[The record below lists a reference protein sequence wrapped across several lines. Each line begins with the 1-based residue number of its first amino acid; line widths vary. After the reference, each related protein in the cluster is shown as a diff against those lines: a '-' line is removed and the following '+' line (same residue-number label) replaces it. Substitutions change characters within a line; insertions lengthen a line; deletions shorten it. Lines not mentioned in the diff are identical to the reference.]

1 MVATFE
7 FNTNPDD
14 HLWALILGGSSG
26 LGLASAQKLAE
37 KGLNICIVHR
47 TRRSKLGNFENEL
60 DAMRSFGVEVTD
72 FNIDAL
78 SADAIQKLLDFFK
91 AKGGRLQLLLHSIAK
106 GNLKPIYT
114 EKPSEATLSGKDFML
129 TAEAMA
135 VSLYDW
141 ASAFANAKLFATN
154 GKILAFTSEGSTKPL
169 PNYAAVSAAK
179 AALEAIMRSLAFE
192 LAPLHI
198 TANCIQAGVTNT
210 ESLRLIPG
218 SDLLIDQAMAR
229 NPKKRLTTAEDVA
242 NAVYLLTKPEAN
254 WINGAVIPVDGGEHL
269 R

>member
-1 MVATFE
+1 MVTDFE
-7 FNTNPDD
+7 FNTEPGIN
-14 HLWALILGGSSG
+14 HWALILGGSSG
-26 LGLASAQKLAE
+26 LGLASAKKLAQ

-47 TRRSKLGNFENEL
+47 SRRSVLADFETQLQVMQNY
-60 DAMRSFGVEVTD
+60 GVEVVA
-72 FNIDAL
+72 FNKDAL
-78 SADAIQKLLDFFK
+78 RVDTIAELVSFFEERN
-91 AKGGRLQLLLHSIAK
+91 AQVAVLLHSIAK

-114 EKPSEATLSGKDFML
+114 ENASENRLTGKDFIL

-141 ASAFANAKLFATN
+141 ASAFAHAKRFKKH
-154 GKILAFTSEGSTKPL
+154 GKILTFTSEGSSKPL

-179 AALEAIMRSLAFE
+179 AALEAIVRSLAYE
-192 LAPLHI
+192 LAPLQI

-218 SDLLIDQAMAR
+218 SETLIKQARAR
-229 NPKKRLTTAEDVA
+229 NPQKRLTTPEDVA
-242 NAVYLLTKPEAN
+242 NVVYLLTKREAN

>member
-1 MVATFE
+1 MVTAFE
-7 FNTNPDD
+7 FNTSPEAN
-14 HLWALILGGSSG
+14 LWALILGGSSG
-26 LGLASAQKLAE
+26 LGLASAKKLAE

-47 TRRSKLGNFENEL
+47 TRRSKLGDFENEL
-60 DAMRSFGVEVTD
+60 DAMRAFGVEVAE
-72 FNIDAL
+72 FNTDAL
-78 SADAIQKLLDFFK
+78 SAETIQKLLDFFR
-91 AKGGRLQLLLHSIAK
+91 AKEGRLQLMLHSIAK

-114 EKPSEATLSGKDFML
+114 DNPSEATLSGKDFML

-141 ASAFANAKLFATN
+141 ASAFANAKLFASH
-154 GKILAFTSEGSTKPL
+154 GKILAFTSEGSSKPL

-179 AALEAIMRSLAFE
+179 AALEAIVRSLAFE
-192 LAPLHI
+192 LAPLQI

-218 SDLLIDQAMAR
+218 SELLIEQAMAR
-229 NPKKRLTTAEDVA
+229 NPNRRLTTTEDVA
-242 NAVYLLTKPEAN
+242 NAVYLLTRPEAN

>member
-1 MVATFE
+1 MVTAFE
-7 FNTNPDD
+7 FNTHPDQNV
-14 HLWALILGGSSG
+14 WALILGGSSG
-26 LGLASAQKLAE
+26 LGLASAKKLAQ

-47 TRRSKLGNFENEL
+47 TRRSKLGDFENEL
-60 DAMRSFGVEVTD
+60 ETMRAFGVEVAE
-72 FNIDAL
+72 FNTDAL
-78 SADAIQKLLDFFK
+78 SIETIQKLIDFFK
-91 AKGGRLQLLLHSIAK
+91 TKKGHLQLMLHSIAK
-106 GNLKPIYT
+106 GNLKPIYS
-114 EKPSEATLSGKDFML
+114 EDSSEATLSGKDFML

-141 ASAFANAKLFATN
+141 ASAFANAKLFAQH
-154 GKILAFTSEGSTKPL
+154 GKIIAFTSEGSTKPL

-179 AALEAIMRSLAFE
+179 AALEAIIRSLAFE
-192 LAPLHI
+192 LAPLKI

-218 SDLLIDQAMAR
+218 SDLLIEQAMTR
-229 NPKKRLTTAEDVA
+229 NPNKRLTTVEDVA

>member
-1 MVATFE
+1 MVTNFE
-7 FNTNPDD
+7 FNTGKNTNS
-14 HLWALILGGSSG
+14 WALILGGSSG
-26 LGLASAQKLAE
+26 LGLASAKKLAE
-37 KGLNICIVHR
+37 KGLHICIVHR
-47 TRRSKLGNFENEL
+47 TRRSKLADFEADL
-60 DAMRSFGVEVTD
+60 DQIRKSGVEVEE
-72 FNIDAL
+72 FNADAL
-78 SADAIQKLLDFFK
+78 NPDTINKVLDFFESES
-91 AKGGRLQLLLHSIAK
+91 ARLQLLLHSIAK

-114 EKPSEATLSGKDFML
+114 DKPSEATLSDKDFML

-135 VSLYDW
+135 VSLYSW
-141 ASAFANAKLFATN
+141 ASAFANANRFN
-154 GKILAFTSEGSTKPL
+154 IHGKIIAFTSEGSSKPL

-179 AALEAIMRSLAFE
+179 AALEAIIRSLAFE
-192 LAPLHI
+192 LAPLQI

-218 SDLLIDQAMAR
+218 SETLIEQAKAR
-229 NPKKRLTTAEDVA
+229 NPNHRLTTPEDVA

>member
-1 MVATFE
+1 MVTAFE
-7 FNTNPDD
+7 FNTNPEAN
-14 HLWALILGGSSG
+14 LWALILGGSSG
-26 LGLASAQKLAE
+26 LGLASAKKLAE

-47 TRRSKLGNFENEL
+47 TRRSKLGDFENEL
-60 DAMRSFGVEVTD
+60 DAMRAFGVEVSE
-72 FNIDAL
+72 FNTDAL
-78 SADAIQKLLDFFK
+78 SAETIQKLLDFFR
-91 AKGGRLQLLLHSIAK
+91 AKEGRLQLMLHSIAK

-114 EKPSEATLSGKDFML
+114 DNPSEATLSGKDFML

-141 ASAFANAKLFATN
+141 ASAFANAKLFASH
-154 GKILAFTSEGSTKPL
+154 GKVLAFTSEGSTKPL

-179 AALEAIMRSLAFE
+179 AALEAIVRSLAFE
-192 LAPLHI
+192 LAPLKI

-218 SDLLIDQAMAR
+218 SELLIEQAMAR
-229 NPKKRLTTAEDVA
+229 NPYQRLTTAEDVA
-242 NAVYLLTKPEAN
+242 NAVYLLTRPEAN